1 MARKQSKPTFTIREC
16 AWTADEEVI
25 RTLKYQARGEYKGRG
40 ISGDPA
46 PTKEKA
52 VKNWRKE
59 VEAWGKAWTKL
70 SELAKL
76 DDNALLPKAKR
87 DNGTLIDFD

>member
-1 MARKQSKPTFTIREC
+1 MGRKVTKPTFAIREC
-16 AWTADEEVI
+16 AWTTDEEVI
-25 RTLKYQARGEYKGRG
+25 ITLKYQARGEYKGRG

-87 DNGTLIDFD
+87 NNGTLIDFD

>member
-1 MARKQSKPTFTIREC
+1 MGRKVTKPTFTIREC
-16 AWTADEEVI
+16 AWTSDNYVT
-25 RTLKYQARGEYKGRG
+25 RTLKYQARGEYNGRG

-59 VEAWGKAWTKL
+59 VEACGKAWTKL

-76 DDNALLPKAKR
+76 DDNALRQKPDA
-87 DNGTLIDFD
+87 TTAH